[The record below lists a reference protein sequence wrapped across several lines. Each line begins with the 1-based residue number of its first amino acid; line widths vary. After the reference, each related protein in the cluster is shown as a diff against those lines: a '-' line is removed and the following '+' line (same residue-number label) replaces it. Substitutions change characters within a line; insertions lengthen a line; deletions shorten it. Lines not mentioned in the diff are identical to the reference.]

1 MIITPKLGEALQI
14 ALDAGHTLVR
24 CANGFH
30 DHGAQFHAEYKG
42 RIPSITR
49 RTANTLVNAG
59 LADYNDRKIPSSL
72 TLTPKGLETALAH
85 VQKLLA
91 VAA

>member
-1 MIITPKLGEALQI
+1 MEITPKLGEALLI
-14 ALDAGHTLVR
+14 ALNAGHTLVR
-24 CANGFH
+24 CAGGFH
-30 DHGAQFHAEYKG
+30 DAGARHYPEYEG

-59 LADYNDRKIPSSL
+59 LADYNDRQIPSSL
-72 TLTPKGLETALAH
+72 TLTPKGLQIALAH
-85 VQKLLA
+85 AQTVLG

>member
-1 MIITPKLGEALQI
+1 MIITPKLGEALLI

-24 CANGFH
+24 CASGFH
-30 DHGAQFHAEYKG
+30 DHGAQFHAEYEG

-59 LADYNDRKIPSSL
+59 LADYNDRQLPSSL
-72 TLTPKGLETALAH
+72 TLTPKGLEIALEHAH
-85 VQKLLA
+85 KVLG